1 MSKELEALY
10 KISQIEFETGDYMN
24 DDGYMMTIVG
34 TEMYAILLKAL
45 TPPTVEEVCKELTEH
60 LYKNV
65 FFNKKEC
72 SFCYTDYS
80 RYYVH
85 NETICICWYN
95 WEYGYL
101 SFEKELPPRLAK
113 MICSFYESLVEK
125 ERIKN
130 E

>member
-1 MSKELEALY
+1 M
-10 KISQIEFETGDYMN
+10 KINSSIRKIGGISMN
-24 DDGYMMTIVG
+24 AT
-34 TEMYAILLKAL
+34 
-45 TPPTVEEVCKELTEH
+45 
-60 LYKNV
+60 
-65 FFNKKEC
+65 
-72 SFCYTDYS
+72 
-80 RYYVH
+80 
-85 NETICICWYN
+85 CICWYN